1 MAGKIKDMSNVKQM
15 LRLHQNGVSNRQIA
29 KELSVDKET
38 VNRYV
43 KRAKQDQLSIKELLK
58 LDDPVLQYRMSGG
71 NPRFGER
78 SVLQCRECGGELLLL
93 ESFPKER
100 APPENRCA

>member
-58 LDDPVLQYRMSGG
+58 LDDPVLQCRMSGG
-71 NPRFGER
+71 NPAYPDDRFEVQ
-78 SVLQCRECGGELLLL
+78 SLKLAQIK
-93 ESFPKER
+93 PKKV
-100 APPENRCA
+100 AHFKPKSLAQ

>member
-1 MAGKIKDMSNVKQM
+1 MAGKIKDMSKVKQM

-29 KELSVDKET
+29 TELSVNKET

-71 NPRFGER
+71 NPAYPDDRFEVLKGYPSD
-78 SVLQCRECGGELLLL
+78 SVGRVYCGK
-93 ESFPKER
+93 P
-100 APPENRCA
+100 